1 MSDQDIKEYVR
12 STISVGSDQYI
23 YYSLPKLGA
32 EWGLN
37 LSKLPFSIRILL
49 ENALR
54 NCDGYLVTDEDIK
67 SVTEWTPDNPPSREF
82 RGPQAT
88 SRRTT
93 GRASC
98 TACPPR

>member
-37 LSKLPFSIRILL
+37 LSKVQYSIRILL
-49 ENALR
+49 ENPLL
-54 NCDGYLVTDEDIK
+54 NCDG
-67 SVTEWTPDNPPSREF
+67 
-82 RGPQAT
+82 
-88 SRRTT
+88 
-93 GRASC
+93 
-98 TACPPR
+98 